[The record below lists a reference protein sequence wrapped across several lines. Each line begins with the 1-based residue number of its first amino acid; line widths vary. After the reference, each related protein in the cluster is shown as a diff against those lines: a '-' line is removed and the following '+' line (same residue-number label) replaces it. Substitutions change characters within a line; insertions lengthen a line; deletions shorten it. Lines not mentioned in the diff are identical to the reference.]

1 MEIIRKY
8 LNNISEIM
16 ITNNQIK
23 AMSENELAYL
33 YYALNT
39 EWNSLNMGY
48 DFDWY
53 ILRSFKNNV
62 IQIILNKYSDNLTD
76 ENKGITME
84 ILKKLEENI

>member
-1 MEIIRKY
+1 
-8 LNNISEIM
+8 M

-39 EWNSLNMGY
+39 EWTSLNMGY

-53 ILRSFKNNV
+53 ILKAFRNNT
-62 IQIILNKYSDNLTD
+62 IHKLLNKYSANLTD
-76 ENKGITME
+76 ENKGIIIE
-84 ILKKLEENI
+84 ILKKLQANI

>member
-1 MEIIRKY
+1 
-8 LNNISEIM
+8 M
-16 ITNNQIK
+16 ITDNQIK

-53 ILRSFKNNV
+53 VLRSFRNNT
-62 IQIILNKYSDNLTD
+62 IQHILNKHSVNLTD

-84 ILKKLEENI
+84 ILKKLESNI

>member
-1 MEIIRKY
+1 
-8 LNNISEIM
+8 M
-16 ITNNQIK
+16 ITDHQIK

-53 ILRSFKNNV
+53 ILRSFKNN
-62 IQIILNKYSDNLTD
+62 IIHKLLDKYSANLTD
-76 ENKGITME
+76 ENKGIIMQ
-84 ILKKLEENI
+84 ILQKLETNI

>member
-1 MEIIRKY
+1 
-8 LNNISEIM
+8 M
-16 ITNNQIK
+16 ITDNQIK

-48 DFDWY
+48 DFNWY
-53 ILRSFKNNV
+53 ILKAFKNNV
-62 IQIILNKYSDNLTD
+62 IQIILNKYSTNLTD
-76 ENKGITME
+76 ENKGIIMD